1 MSADGS
7 IGFVFTRGGRFRVR
21 STEVK
26 LDHLRLLSVE
36 ESLPRIAFIRVP
48 SETILVGLS
57 IECSVPPT
65 WGGIRLHSKE
75 LITLGAGQCA
85 HMRTEGP
92 CHWGV
97 IWLPVQEFTRYSSA
111 LTGTAIEVPPGVC
124 RWQPRSGPERQFRRL
139 YLAAIR
145 TTHAR
150 SGPVIGAEAAH
161 GLEQQL
167 IHLLVECLSSEPA
180 SLAAP
185 TMRRG
190 LEVMARFEELI
201 RNRPEGNLS
210 VPHQSNARR
219 FGPAR
224 AQIFR
229 GASGYEPDELRP
241 PPQNATGEPRSTPR
255 HSADHTCRGRC
266 ETLRIRQP
274 WPVRWRISGVVW
286 RAALRDVAARSAP
299 GDAGYCA
306 PQPRCWDRGPQYR
319 LIYINASTSTPF
331 P

>member
-1 MSADGS
+1 M
-7 IGFVFTRGGRFRVR
+7 
-21 STEVK
+21 
-26 LDHLRLLSVE
+26 
-36 ESLPRIAFIRVP
+36 
-48 SETILVGLS
+48 GLS

-92 CHWGV
+92 CHWGG
-97 IWLPVQEFTRYSSA
+97 IWLPVQEFTRYSGA

-190 LEVMARFEELI
+190 LDVMARFEELI

-210 VPHQSNARR
+210 VPHIKAALGVSDRLLRKYSAEHLGMSPMSYVRLHRMQLANHTLRLGTPQTTRVADVAKR
-219 FGPAR
+219 FGFGNLGRFA
-224 AQIFR
+224 
-229 GASGYEPDELRP
+229 GAYRELY
-241 PPQNATGEPRSTPR
+241 GELPF
-255 HSADHTCRGRC
+255 
-266 ETLRIRQP
+266 ETLRHPPHR
-274 WPVRWRISGVVW
+274 GVP
-286 RAALRDVAARSAP
+286 AIALHNRFAGANPRDF
-299 GDAGYCA
+299 D
-306 PQPRCWDRGPQYR
+306 
-319 LIYINASTSTPF
+319 
-331 P
+331 